1 LIQLLTGRSG
11 PQLTG
16 RLSGGPGLRGTHRRM
31 RMGRDLVAIQG
42 HAFDAA
48 RAAQWIARAAF
59 DADAPPQVGQREG
72 IDPIASISRSQ

>member
-1 LIQLLTGRSG
+1 
-11 PQLTG
+11 
-16 RLSGGPGLRGTHRRM
+16 M